1 MNRREIITAL
11 GAAALSP
18 LSALAQSGGQMRSVG
33 VLMSFL
39 QDDPAGVADVA
50 AFRQRLAE
58 LGWIEGQNIRIEFRW
73 SGSDVER
80 AQVLARVLV
89 ALKPDVLLA
98 RSTPPT
104 AALKRETDAIP
115 IVFVNV
121 AEPVES
127 GFVQTHA
134 RPGGN
139 ITGFTYFESSIGGK
153 LLQLLKEADPRLARI
168 AIIYNPQTAPFA
180 GLFLRSVQLA
190 APSLAL
196 QIVDMPV
203 YGDGDIE
210 GAMGAFAREPAGGLI
225 AIPDTFTVDHRDMI
239 IALAARHRLPALYPT
254 PSFTP
259 SGGLMA
265 YAADTRDAMQRA
277 AGYID
282 RILRGTKPAD
292 LPVQTPAKFELS
304 INLKTA
310 KALGLTIPA
319 NLLALADEVIE

>member
-1 MNRREIITAL
+1 MNRREIIAAL
-11 GAAALSP
+11 GATAVSP
-18 LSALAQSGGQMRSVG
+18 FSALAQPGERMRSVG

-39 QDDPAGVADVA
+39 QSDPAGAADVA
-50 AFRQRLAE
+50 AFRQRLTE

-73 SGSDVER
+73 PGADVER
-80 AQVLARVLV
+80 ARVLAKELV

-121 AEPVES
+121 AEPIES
-127 GFVQTHA
+127 GFVQTLA

-139 ITGFTYFESSIGGK
+139 ITGFTNFESSIGGK
-153 LLQLLKEADPRLARI
+153 WLQLLKEAAPRIVRI
-168 AIIYNPQTAPFA
+168 AIIYNPQTAPFS
-180 GLFLRSVQLA
+180 GLFLRAVQSA

-203 YGDGDIE
+203 HSDGDIE
-210 GAMGAFAREPAGGLI
+210 AAMAVFAREPGGGLI
-225 AIPDTFTVDHRDMI
+225 PVPDTFTIERRDTI
-239 IALAARHRLPALYPT
+239 IALAARLRLPALYPA

-265 YAADTRDAMQRA
+265 YAVDTRDAMQRA

-282 RILRGTKPAD
+282 RILRGARPSD
-292 LPVQTPAKFELS
+292 LPVQAPAKFELS

-310 KALGLTIPA
+310 KALGLDLAPM
-319 NLLALADEVIE
+319 LLARADEVIE